1 MLTSALTDKTNGFL
15 IGISSKT
22 TGIFQQIS
30 DSFRRLH
37 FVVHWTFHL
46 SNDLHQR
53 FIRIHNDNVAFLQ
66 AYIVIHLTLHD
77 KLIDI
82 KIFYSLSV
90 THQLY
95 ATQTTDFI
103 NTTRTVQCMKNSR
116 KSRKRISTRNGN
128 LSHDVYLNSTR
139 VAKR

>member
-15 IGISSKT
+15 VGISSKT
-22 TGIFQQIS
+22 TGVFQQIS

-37 FVVHWTFHL
+37 FVIHWTLHL
-46 SNDLHQR
+46 SHDLHQR

-82 KIFYSLSV
+82 KIFYSLSI
-90 THQLY
+90 THQLN

-103 NTTRTVQCMKNSR
+103 NATRTVQCMKNRR
-116 KSRKRISTRNGN
+116 KSISTRNGN
-128 LSHDVYLNSTR
+128 LTHDVYLDSTC
-139 VAKR
+139 VSKR